1 MPLERG
7 YPQLSA
13 LMGPY
18 TGMAIYRKFAELNA
32 RNLAYMQ
39 AEILIM
45 EADLNSIAKL
55 DAQSG
60 TAEEKLFSKEVW
72 KLREPGANNL
82 QRRKILELR
91 TIMKE
96 YSTFR
101 RHHEGELELT
111 GSLDEALLVQSQIS
125 KLDKAEKCNLE
136 ILRDWLCKERGGDG
150 FLSGLESK
158 AWNEEA
164 TADLIALSA
173 QQYEGD
179 RFTQW
184 LANTVIP
191 RFHHLVGWRI
201 MVGLRCIVLIS
212 SITLRTRLIL

>member
-1 MPLERG
+1 MSLQKG

-32 RNLAYMQ
+32 LNLAYMQ

-45 EADLNSIAKL
+45 EADLKSIAKI

-60 TAEEKLFSKEVW
+60 TAEEKLFSKEIW
-72 KLREPGANNL
+72 RLREPGANNL
-82 QRRKILELR
+82 QWQKILELR
-91 TIMKE
+91 TMLKE
-96 YSTFR
+96 YSVFR
-101 RHHEGELELT
+101 RHDEGKFGLID
-111 GSLDEALLVQSQIS
+111 SLDQALLVQSRIS

-136 ILRDWLCKERGGDG
+136 ILRDWLSKEGCGDG

-164 TADLIALSA
+164 SADLIALST
-173 QQYEGD
+173 QPHEGD

-191 RFHHLVGWRI
+191 RFHQLVGWRV
-201 MVGLRCIVLIS
+201 M
-212 SITLRTRLIL
+212 